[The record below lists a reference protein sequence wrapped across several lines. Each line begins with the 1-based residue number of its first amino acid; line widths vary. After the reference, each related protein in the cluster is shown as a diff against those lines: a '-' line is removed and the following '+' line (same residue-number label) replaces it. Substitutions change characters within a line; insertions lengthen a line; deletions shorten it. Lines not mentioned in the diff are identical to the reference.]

1 MAISVVFSK
10 SGEEGPY
17 EVGTVKESSERYGTV
32 QPLPGTKDRLLR
44 IITEVSIL
52 MKIWLLGF
60 GATLF
65 FLCIVSVKAQS
76 DAAQTQEGLTL
87 RGTIQSINFDED
99 KSDDFVILELRYELV
114 NTGSTPIILWKTTP
128 VFTGRKLAREQRF
141 AREDIID
148 THRGGPSFDTS
159 PEWTQMQKGLDKAY
173 PPADLTHRLMPN
185 DALPFTAKVTLVFPK
200 TPLRGLLYSPSLKE
214 MESIGTIWL
223 KFYYQL
229 WSRNLEPDMA
239 RRRQLD
245 FGYMLQRR
253 WRSYGKLWLDDVSS
267 EPIRLDLKKARQA
280 Y

>member
-1 MAISVVFSK
+1 
-10 SGEEGPY
+10 
-17 EVGTVKESSERYGTV
+17 
-32 QPLPGTKDRLLR
+32 
-44 IITEVSIL
+44 
-52 MKIWLLGF
+52 MKIWLFGF
-60 GATLF
+60 WATLF
-65 FLCIVSVKAQS
+65 FLCAIPVKAQS
-76 DAAQTQEGLTL
+76 DTAQGQEGLTL
-87 RGTIQSINFDED
+87 RGTIQSINYEEHSS
-99 KSDDFVILELRYELV
+99 SDYIVLELRYELV

-128 VFTGRKLAREQRF
+128 VFTGRALAREQRF
-141 AREDIID
+141 ATEDIID
-148 THRGGPSFDTS
+148 IDGGGPSFDTS
-159 PEWTQMQKGLDKAY
+159 PEWAQMRKALDKAY

-253 WRSYGKLWLDDVSS
+253 WRSYGKLWLDEVSS
-267 EPIRLDLKKARQA
+267 EPIKLDLKKAR
-280 Y
+280 